1 VVTERNPAIV
11 ECYREVALHF
21 QNKDRI
27 RLRAMVLIRTKFL
40 SAILKMIQR
49 EGCHPYLRERLEVM
63 AAHSNCEIAYIEFA
77 IRKLPPDLKVVSSN
91 P

>member
-49 EGCHPYLRERLEVM
+49 EGCHPVP
-63 AAHSNCEIAYIEFA
+63 S
-77 IRKLPPDLKVVSSN
+77 RKAGSDGSSFKL
-91 P
+91 